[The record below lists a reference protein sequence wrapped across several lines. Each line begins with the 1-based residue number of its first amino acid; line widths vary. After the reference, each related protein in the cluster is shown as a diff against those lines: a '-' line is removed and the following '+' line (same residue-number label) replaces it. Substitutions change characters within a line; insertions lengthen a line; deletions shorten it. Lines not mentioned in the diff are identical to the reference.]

1 MIVGV
6 KMGGKDVVYVNQQY
20 SSPLQPADIQKKLK
34 DVADKRFTDAS
45 RPSSTHNDKV
55 YIREMVSSKAYCP
68 VRHIFQCAF
77 LGFLNCIYPCM

>member
-1 MIVGV
+1 MLFRSVGV

-45 RPSSTHNDKV
+45 RPSSTHNDKKENSTENLSMHTN
-55 YIREMVSSKAYCP
+55 ITKVSN
-68 VRHIFQCAF
+68 R
-77 LGFLNCIYPCM
+77 